1 MSNTIIGL
9 SIDAADAAALAGFWA
24 EALGRQVAA
33 GADEGHAVVTIDP
46 AAVSVPR
53 LVFHQVPEGKTVKN
67 RLHLDLVAA
76 DWETEI
82 GRLTDLGAT
91 RIGEVQENGAH
102 WITLADPE
110 GNEFDLVHG

>member
-9 SIDAADAAALAGFWA
+9 SIDAADAASLAEFWA
-24 EALGRQVAA
+24 QALGRQVAA
-33 GADEGHAVVTIDP
+33 GADKGHAVVTIDP

-67 RLHLDLVAA
+67 RLHLDLVAT
-76 DWETEI
+76 DWEAEI
-82 GRLTDLGAT
+82 VRLTGLGAT
-91 RIGEVQENGAH
+91 RIREVEENGAR

-110 GNEFDLVHG
+110 GNEFDLVRG